1 MYPKLQ
7 SLHSQ
12 LIRKI
17 RFNKKINGTKLGVIF
32 MALKLMY
39 ITNNEYVARIA
50 EKSGVDIIF
59 IDLEINGKHQRQGH
73 LDTVISKHS
82 ISDISKVKSVLSKA
96 KLLVRINPIYENS
109 EKEIKDVISNGA
121 EIVMLPFFSTAKE
134 VESFIRFVDG
144 KALTCLLVETPSAVK
159 NIDEILA
166 VDGIDMIHIGLNDLH
181 LGYGLD
187 FMFELLTNGVV
198 EMLCNKFQQKGI
210 TYGFGGIAQIGQ
222 GMLPAEYIIAEHYRL
237 GSNMAIL
244 ARSFC
249 NPSVEIDIC
258 KIGDTFRNGIKKIRS
273 LESELSKK
281 EVFFFEKNY
290 RIVTEKVMLIKER
303 LANKKEG
310 SL

>member
-96 KLLVRINPIYENS
+96 KLLVRINPI
-109 EKEIKDVISNGA
+109 
-121 EIVMLPFFSTAKE
+121 
-134 VESFIRFVDG
+134 R
-144 KALTCLLVETPSAVK
+144 CLS
-159 NIDEILA
+159 
-166 VDGIDMIHIGLNDLH
+166 
-181 LGYGLD
+181 
-187 FMFELLTNGVV
+187 
-198 EMLCNKFQQKGI
+198 
-210 TYGFGGIAQIGQ
+210 
-222 GMLPAEYIIAEHYRL
+222 
-237 GSNMAIL
+237 S
-244 ARSFC
+244 
-249 NPSVEIDIC
+249 
-258 KIGDTFRNGIKKIRS
+258 
-273 LESELSKK
+273 
-281 EVFFFEKNY
+281 
-290 RIVTEKVMLIKER
+290 
-303 LANKKEG
+303 
-310 SL
+310 